1 MWWFWLWI
9 VFVVVLLLLPLGY
22 GWGYRGWGP
31 PYPSFYQ
38 RRSVPSREASSLPE
52 TNGGWG
58 WGADFVWLV
67 LIVAVI
73 WILLA
78 FVWLG

>member
-9 VFVVVLLLLPLGY
+9 VFVVVLFLLPLGY

-31 PYPSFYQ
+31 PFPSFY
-38 RRSVPSREASSLPE
+38 RKRKIPSREGSPE
-52 TNGGWG
+52 RELNGGWG
-58 WGADFVWLV
+58 WGADFVWLALVIAV
-67 LIVAVI
+67 L
-73 WILLA
+73 WILLT